1 MNQEKNMRTLT
12 VAAFVSLDGVMQ
24 APGGPEED
32 TSGGFRFGGWIV
44 PYADKTTGQAVQD
57 LFSQPFELLL
67 GRRTYDIFAAYWP
80 HIQADSTHHSIADL
94 FNGVPKHVATHRAD
108 SLDWQNSHA
117 LEGNLIDAISAL
129 KRQDGPQLLTQGSG
143 DLVRQLLAAGL
154 VDELRLMIHP
164 ILLGCG
170 KRLFDDNAQ
179 ASAFTLLNSISSP
192 GGVLIARYIRSGE
205 VRTGTFEAIRQQ

>member
-1 MNQEKNMRTLT
+1 MRTLT

-32 TSGGFRFGGWIV
+32 CSSGFRFGGWIV
-44 PYADKTTGQAVQD
+44 PYADKTTGQAVMD

-80 HIQADSTHHSIADL
+80 NIQADSTHHTIADL
-94 FNGVPKHVATHRAD
+94 FNAVPKHVATHHAD
-108 SLDWQNSHA
+108 SLAWHNSHA
-117 LEGNLIDAISAL
+117 LKGNLVDAINAL
-129 KRQDGPQLLTQGSG
+129 KHQDGPQLLTQGSG

-164 ILLGCG
+164 ILLGRG

-179 ASAFTLLNSISSP
+179 ASAFTLVNSISSP

-205 VRTGTFEAIRQQ
+205 VRTGSFEGVR

>member
-1 MNQEKNMRTLT
+1 MRTLT
-12 VAAFVSLDGVMQ
+12 VAAFISLDGVMQ

-32 TSGGFRFGGWIV
+32 PSGGFRFGGWIV

-67 GRRTYDIFAAYWP
+67 GRRTYDIFASYWP
-80 HIQADSTHHSIADL
+80 RIQPDSTNRTLADL

-117 LEGNLIDAISAL
+117 LQGNLIEAIGAL
-129 KRQDGPQLLTQGSG
+129 KRQDGPRLLTQGSG

-154 VDELRLMIHP
+154 VDELQLMIHP
-164 ILLGCG
+164 ILLGRG

-192 GGVLIARYIRSGE
+192 GGVLITRYIRSSE
-205 VRTGTFEAIRQQ
+205 VQTGSFEGVRQQ